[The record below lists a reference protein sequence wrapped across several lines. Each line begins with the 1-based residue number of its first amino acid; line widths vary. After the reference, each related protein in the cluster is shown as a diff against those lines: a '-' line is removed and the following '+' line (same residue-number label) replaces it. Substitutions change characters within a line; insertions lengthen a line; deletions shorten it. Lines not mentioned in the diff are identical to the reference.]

1 MVVSPRVSSR
11 SPENIHICLMPTC
24 TYTLPY
30 VVCLLADTLGL
41 MPFRLS
47 YGPSEWK
54 QTCIRS
60 PNRSLAGNPV
70 PASVSHHRM
79 NPQTN
84 RY

>member
-1 MVVSPRVSSR
+1 
-11 SPENIHICLMPTC
+11 MPTC

-60 PNRSLAGNPV
+60 PNCSLAGNPV
-70 PASVSHHRM
+70 PASVSAMTMAFERKEALYNRM

-84 RY
+84 RPKP